1 MSPSAVSLMTIFAII
16 GLGVV
21 IGFLAGVRRKMNLEQ
36 WTVGA
41 RGFGMLLMF
50 LLMAGEIYTTFSFLG
65 ASGWAYSRGGP
76 TLYILAYLSLGAG
89 VSFFILPHIWELGR
103 KYKLQTQ
110 SDFFRLRY
118 GNKYLAAFV
127 CVVGVIFLIPYLQL
141 QITGLGIIVNVA
153 SFDGI
158 GRTPAMA
165 ISVALLAAFVLAS
178 GIRAVAWIS
187 VLKDVLMLV
196 AAFSIGIGIPYV
208 HYGGIGLMFTA
219 LAQARPA
226 HLTMPGATTNLGHS
240 WYITT
245 VLLSALGGYMW
256 PHAFGAAF
264 TAKSGD
270 TLRRNAV
277 VMPLYTITLAFIL
290 FAGFTAVMVVPGLPD
305 GDLALLTIIRQSFPV
320 WFLGVIGGAGALTAI
335 VPASILILDRC
346 DALRQESVPAN
357 LRANDDGRSG
367 REAGSLIGC
376 GAERH
381 QPVPRRPQFHN
392 ACVSAPAGLRWRDPI
407 LPRRGAGPVL
417 ETRHDARCVRRH
429 DCRSSHRSLLDPH
442 SSGPLLGLE
451 RRVRSPLHQL
461 FDYHNPQ
468 PDHASISAA
477 ARREPRA
484 QLDTTSTPLL
494 DTDGDLFC
502 LHRYRNQ
509 PSQACPCTTRL
520 RLDHVRSLSEG
531 ARQTCVSRRA
541 VASNGMTQ
549 LPTETELIIRPS
561 GRSWDRR
568 ALPDGLAA
576 RSPSKRPTVM

>member
-1 MSPSAVSLMTIFAII
+1 MTIFAII

-89 VSFFILPHIWELGR
+89 VSFFILPNIWELGR

-118 GNKYLAAFV
+118 GNNYLAAFV

-196 AAFSIGIGIPYV
+196 AAVSIGIGIPYV
-208 HYGGIGLMFTA
+208 HYGGIGPMFTA

-305 GDLALLTIIRQSFPV
+305 GDLALLTIVRQSFPA

-335 VPASILILDRC
+335 VPASILILTAATLFAKNLCRPIFAPTMTDDQVAKLARLSVVVLSAISLYLAVHSSTTLVSLLLLGYAGVTQFFPGVVLGLYWKRVTMPGVFAGMIAGVATVAYLILTHQ
-346 DALRQESVPAN
+346 DPFLGWSAGFVALCINFLITIV
-357 LRANDDGRSG
+357 L
-367 REAGSLIGC
+367 SLITR
-376 GAERH
+376 AY
-381 QPVPRRPQFHN
+381 
-392 ACVSAPAGLRWRDPI
+392 
-407 LPRRGAGPVL
+407 LPPL
-417 ETRHDARCVRRH
+417 DA
-429 DCRSSHRSLLDPH
+429 
-442 SSGPLLGLE
+442 
-451 RRVRSPLHQL
+451 
-461 FDYHNPQ
+461 
-468 PDHASISAA
+468 
-477 ARREPRA
+477 
-484 QLDTTSTPLL
+484 TP
-494 DTDGDLFC
+494 
-502 LHRYRNQ
+502 
-509 PSQACPCTTRL
+509 
-520 RLDHVRSLSEG
+520 
-531 ARQTCVSRRA
+531 
-541 VASNGMTQ
+541 
-549 LPTETELIIRPS
+549 ELN
-561 GRSWDRR
+561 
-568 ALPDGLAA
+568 
-576 RSPSKRPTVM
+576 